1 MLGTVVPRPFDK
13 PRCQRASGEQPE
25 LTVTVIGKLALVQG
39 ANFRHLNTN
48 SSVMLNVRKEMALVR
63 PGVQIEDLASFVHLD
78 EGNDVRPAVCVHRA
92 DMGGHMPS
100 QELARIRISHLT
112 FPTKHLA
119 TQIIVN
125 GSLNCFI
132 HMRNSSS

>member
-1 MLGTVVPRPFDK
+1 
-13 PRCQRASGEQPE
+13 
-25 LTVTVIGKLALVQG
+25 
-39 ANFRHLNTN
+39 
-48 SSVMLNVRKEMALVR
+48 MLNVRKEMALVR
-63 PGVQIEDLASFVHLD
+63 PGVQIEDLASFVHVD

-125 GSLNCFI
+125 GSLELFHSYEKPFQLKHSLTTTSSDN
-132 HMRNSSS
+132 MRHYGECRHTGVCRAF

>member
-1 MLGTVVPRPFDK
+1 MLGTLVPRPFDK

-92 DMGGHMPS
+92 DMGGHNCCTS
-100 QELARIRISHLT
+100 DQTVQEVAKHFAIRTSGQCPLLT
-112 FPTKHLA
+112 
-119 TQIIVN
+119 IIN
-125 GSLNCFI
+125 RSGS
-132 HMRNSSS
+132 RVS